1 MHTYIHTCIHAYV
14 HTYIYMYIY
23 ISYTFLFYL
32 QSKSLLL
39 MSLALDLFQG
49 THDLGAKLQKKN
61 KNLNGLGFNWFRG
74 TT

>member
-1 MHTYIHTCIHAYV
+1 MHTCIRAYV
-14 HTYIYMYIY
+14 HIYVY